1 MIGER
6 MKVLQVGKFYPPHM
20 GGIETHVQVLSR
32 ELQKRVNVEVL
43 VASETKD
50 EEEFWD
56 DRVKVTRV
64 GTRLKLSGAPL
75 CPGLSSKIRRAKA
88 DLVHLHLPNPPAIL
102 SYLASGHRG
111 QVIAT
116 YHSDIVRQQFLAK
129 AFDPILRLFLRK
141 CAAIIATSEKYV
153 KTSPVLSDYVD
164 RCRIIPYGIPIKQ
177 FSTYDSVEIARI
189 RKQYGPRL
197 IISVGRLIYYK
208 GFMHLI
214 DAMRNIDGHLLIV
227 GDGHLRED
235 LENRARANNVFHK
248 ITFLGEV
255 HNDDTVPYYHAA
267 DVFALASIAR
277 SEAFGIVQLEA
288 MTCGKPVVNTDL
300 DSGVPWVSLHEQTG
314 LTVPPNDPLA
324 LAGAINKLLDDP
336 ELRETYGRAARNRV
350 DDEFD
355 QDVMLERMVELYSE
369 VLSLPVDEKSQ
380 SVPPF
385 HPKTSS
391 SAELGSSSFFM
402 SSADA
407 NQLRQK

>member
-43 VASETKD
+43 VANETKD
-50 EEEFWD
+50 DEEFWD

-88 DLVHLHLPNPPAIL
+88 DIVHLHLPNPPAIL

-153 KTSPVLSDYVD
+153 KTSPVLTDYVD

-177 FSTYDSVEIARI
+177 FSTYDSEKIARI

-235 LENRARANNVFHK
+235 LENRARANNVSHK

-288 MTCGKPVVNTDL
+288 MACGKPVVNTDL
-300 DSGVPWVSLHEQTG
+300 DSGVPWVSLHEKTG

-336 ELRETYGRAARNRV
+336 ELSEAYGRAARERV

-385 HPKTSS
+385 HPTTSS
-391 SAELGSSSFFM
+391 SAELGSSSFFL

-407 NQLRQK
+407 NSQK